1 MRDRP
6 LAAERCPDGMLGGC
20 FYRKNFPEGN
30 IPVGAPRLRL
40 RAAST
45 GKDVNYVVGGTL
57 EALLGLVRVGC
68 ISMHVMNSRVGSM
81 HDADWLAFDLD
92 PSSGEFSDTVR
103 GGSALRGI
111 LDEHGLASFP
121 KTSGSRGL
129 HVFVPLHTGH
139 SQEDVTAFAV
149 RVGEELAR
157 RAPDL
162 VTMAHR
168 KSARGARVYAD
179 PFRNAYLQTIVPP
192 YSVRRRPGATVSVPP
207 SKAARSFSPSTFSIG
222 RIAWAG
228 RFAAS
233 RPGPAMSSTSCRGTT
248 CHDRPKRS
256 FSQPQTLG
264 SPPPAVRASQY
275 LSTSAWSSQSIENDT
290 ASVNLKS
297 GPPLSP
303 MNGCP
308 ATVKS
313 TVRTM
318 PAGPL
323 GVSAGDRLILSIRLF
338 GKSDV

>member
-1 MRDRP
+1 VGTARVSDGATIGGVTISNVNKVWWPDEGITKGDIARYYHAISPLLLPWMRDRP
-6 LAAERCPDGMLGGC
+6 LTAERCPDGMLGGC

-68 ISMHVMNSRVGSM
+68 IAMHVMNSRVGSM

-103 GGSALRGI
+103 AGSALRGI

-129 HVFVPLHTGH
+129 HVFVPLRTGH

-149 RVGEELAR
+149 RTGEELAR

-192 YSVRRRPGATVSVPP
+192 YSVRRRPGATVSVPLAWDEVTTKLDP
-207 SKAARSFSPSTFSIG
+207 RRFTMHTLEERVAAADPWSDFNR
-222 RIAWAG
+222 
-228 RFAAS
+228 
-233 RPGPAMSSTSCRGTT
+233 
-248 CHDRPKRS
+248 
-256 FSQPQTLG
+256 
-264 SPPPAVRASQY
+264 RAQ
-275 LSTSAWSSQSIENDT
+275 
-290 ASVNLKS
+290 
-297 GPPLSP
+297 
-303 MNGCP
+303 
-308 ATVKS
+308 
-313 TVRTM
+313 
-318 PAGPL
+318 
-323 GVSAGDRLILSIRLF
+323 RLP
-338 GKSDV
+338 D